1 VLSSTASSRSS
12 RPEHELTGF
21 TPSATTRILALLGDP
36 VAHSLSPSF
45 QNAALRHCGIDAVY
59 VALRCDADAVAPLIR
74 ALCLAGGAGNVTIPH
89 KRTAAACVQRP
100 TAALR
105 RTGACNTFWAEDGIV
120 CGDNTDVAGFHQ
132 AARLLLPELRG
143 ARVLVVGAGGAAA
156 AALCALLDARVD
168 RVCLLN
174 RSQQRAT
181 LLARQ
186 FDADAAVVHVMPP
199 APELRQQDFDLVV
212 NATAAGISDGDPLPL
227 DLEALGR
234 VGAALDLVYR
244 ADGTTPWIRHA
255 RQLGVAAADGR
266 EMLLEQGSAAFQR
279 WFGIPAPGDV
289 MRAALPVER
298 AG

>member
-1 VLSSTASSRSS
+1 M
-12 RPEHELTGF
+12 TGF

-59 VALRCDADAVAPLIR
+59 VALRCDGDAVPALIR

-89 KRTAAACVQRP
+89 KRAAAACVQRP
-100 TAALR
+100 TATLR
-105 RTGACNTFWAEDGIV
+105 RTGACNTFWAEDGVI

-168 RVCLLN
+168 HVALLN

-186 FDADAAVVHVMPP
+186 LDEDAAVVHVMPP
-199 APELRQQDFDLVV
+199 AADLRQQEFDLVV
-212 NATAAGISDGDPLPL
+212 NATAAGLTDGDPLPL
-227 DLEALGR
+227 DLATLR
-234 VGAALDLVYR
+234 RAGAALDLVYR
-244 ADGTTPWIRHA
+244 ADGTTPWTTHA
-255 RQLGVAAADGR
+255 RQLGIAAADGR
-266 EMLLEQGSAAFQR
+266 EMLLGQGSAAFQR
-279 WFGIPAPGDV
+279 WFGIPAPVDV
-289 MRAALPVER
+289 MRATFPVQP

>member
-1 VLSSTASSRSS
+1 M
-12 RPEHELTGF
+12 TGF

-36 VAHSLSPSF
+36 VAHSLSPAF

-59 VALRCDADAVAPLIR
+59 VALRCDADAVPALIR

-89 KRTAAACVQRP
+89 KRAAAACIERP

-105 RTGACNTFWAEDGIV
+105 RTGACNTFWAEGDIV

-132 AARLLLPELRG
+132 AARLLLPELKG
-143 ARVLVVGAGGAAA
+143 ARVLLLGAGGAAA
-156 AALCALLDARVD
+156 AALCALLDARVNH
-168 RVCLLN
+168 VSLLN

-186 FDADAAVVHVMPP
+186 LDADTAVLHVVPP
-199 APELRQQDFDLVV
+199 AADLRQQEFDLVV
-212 NATAAGISDGDPLPL
+212 NATAAGLADADPLPL
-227 DLEALGR
+227 DLATILR
-234 VGAALDLVYR
+234 AGAALDLVYR
-244 ADGTTPWIRHA
+244 ADGTTPWTTHA
-255 RQLGVAAADGR
+255 RQLGIAAADGR
-266 EMLLEQGSAAFQR
+266 EMLLGQGTAAFQR
-279 WFGIPAPGDV
+279 WFGTAAPVDV